1 MSMDAKDRARRN
13 AVKDLPDDWIVP
25 SWPAPRNVHAFFTTR
40 NVNASDVR
48 TTSFDVGGPRAPD
61 DSGERATI
69 AAHRRLLDRL
79 LPSSPVWLDQVH
91 GTDVVTLDRS
101 SIINDDPPRADAAVT
116 RKHDVVLAVRVADCM
131 PVLFASA
138 DGAAIGAAHAGWRG
152 LAAGVLERTIDAMR
166 CAPTDL
172 VAWIG
177 PCISAPAYEVGDDVY
192 DAFVRRD
199 NAAASAFKRS
209 APGKWHADLIA
220 LAQQRLAQSG
230 VVNVTRSGFC
240 TASDSRRFFS
250 FRRDGA
256 TGRMAALIWR
266 TEC

>member
-1 MSMDAKDRARRN
+1 MSMDAKDRAPRN
-13 AVKDLPDDWIVP
+13 AVEDLPDDWIVP

-40 NVNASDVR
+40 NVNTSDVR
-48 TTSFDVGGPRAPD
+48 TTTFDIGSARAVAD
-61 DSGERATI
+61 FHERAAI
-69 AAHRRLLDRL
+69 AAHRCVLDRL
-79 LPSSPVWLDQVH
+79 LPSSPMWLDQVH
-91 GTDVVTLDRS
+91 GADVVTLDESPVLR
-101 SIINDDPPRADAAVT
+101 DDPPRADAAVT
-116 RKHDVVLAVRVADCM
+116 RRHDVVLAVRVADCM
-131 PVLFASA
+131 PVLFASV

-152 LAAGVLERTIDAMR
+152 LAAGVLERTIDAMHGAR
-166 CAPTDL
+166 SDL
-172 VAWIG
+172 MAWIG